1 MSEIDAEQLA
11 ELKDKKKK
19 IKELLSKWETLINKI
34 SMQEIELYN
43 LKDAIFKEEQEIIK
57 NTDFNALY
65 GANNKDVRKE
75 HLDKT
80 MKPKKDLKKSLELDL
95 EANKRRI
102 YLYGEKVKCLR
113 EFMKYDC

>member
-1 MSEIDAEQLA
+1 MSTIDAEDLA
-11 ELKDKKKK
+11 KLKDY
-19 IKELLSKWETLINKI
+19 KEMIEETFSKWKTLINKV

-43 LKDAIFKEEQEIIK
+43 LKEEIFNEEQDIIK

-65 GANNKDVRKE
+65 GKNNKDVRKE

-80 MKPKKDLKKSLELDL
+80 MKPKNDLKKSLEIDI

-102 YLYGEKVKCLR
+102 IFYGEKVKCLR
-113 EFMKYDC
+113 EFMRNGS

>member
-11 ELKDKKKK
+11 EMKDKKGEINK
-19 IKELLSKWETLINKI
+19 LLHKWETLINKI

-43 LKDAIFKEEQEIIK
+43 LKDEIFNEEQKIIK

-75 HLDKT
+75 HIDKT
-80 MKPKKDLKKSLELDL
+80 MKPKKDYKKSLEVKL
-95 EANKRRI
+95 EENKRRV
-102 YLYGEKVKCLR
+102 YLYSEKVKCLR